1 MSQSLAKELCSHL
14 KHATSLMLFSDGP
27 HKTGS
32 RRQLARIR
40 VKVFGNL
47 TGRLRCT
54 APTDPVPRA
63 RSSSDQSFFFFVS
76 TFEKKC
82 HCPPEIQLT
91 TEIKQCAARQS
102 VRNAP
107 HTEVC
112 AALQCQIQKA
122 HNDGIIKLMLRREP
136 ALTRKHQSSNDCR
149 E

>member
-32 RRQLARIR
+32 RRQCQLARIR

-82 HCPPEIQLT
+82 HYPPEIQLT
-91 TEIKQCAARQS
+91 TEMFQ
-102 VRNAP
+102 V
-107 HTEVC
+107 
-112 AALQCQIQKA
+112 
-122 HNDGIIKLMLRREP
+122 
-136 ALTRKHQSSNDCR
+136 
-149 E
+149 